1 MENKLKKLF
10 EYQRFEGNPRL
21 AEMIR
26 ETEERYA
33 AHQLEDDLLCMV
45 NAAGEIEQN
54 FMTEDS
60 KDGRENLR

>member
-10 EYQRFEGNPRL
+10 EYQRFEGNPRI

-54 FMTEDS
+54 FMTNNGIDGKED
-60 KDGRENLR
+60 LR